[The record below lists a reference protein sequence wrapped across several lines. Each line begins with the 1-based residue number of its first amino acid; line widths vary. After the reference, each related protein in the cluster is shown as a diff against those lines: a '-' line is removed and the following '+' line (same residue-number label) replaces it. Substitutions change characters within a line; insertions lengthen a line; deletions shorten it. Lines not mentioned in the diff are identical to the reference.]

1 LPAAEYFALMTTDA
15 RKARSESTLLS
26 IHISIIALLAG
37 LVPLAL
43 QAPEP
48 RLPEFTIIQIQS
60 HQSQGV
66 AFDSRIEVNYQLAPM
81 WEHRDF
87 SPTIK
92 ALLKEQGLT
101 AEANP
106 AKEWM
111 GSYLAGGNPTEFFR
125 RRGSI
130 IAMKPGERLQFYAA
144 RCEGGAKDND
154 GSVATMTTVRDG
166 VFRTDVRTR
175 DGKTHTSENLD
186 KNRGIS
192 NNATVQA
199 EIIRTPNGAV
209 LWFQNSGV
217 PGAAYAD
224 YLGAVTLGANLV
236 PSSAQWRSV
245 FTFTLNNQEL
255 AAWDQ
260 INRTNQALLV
270 DTADNGT
277 TLNYKAELR
286 IDQPG
291 DEVEVTI
298 EPEDGYEKWIPEG
311 NLNQVGEAGNK
322 LKVHLR
328 VHKKGDP
335 ATLHR
340 AKLEITLKNTSM
352 EKGVCLNWPVQGAK
366 ADNGLKLLQKENPDL
381 EVLRPDQARTKD
393 FVEET
398 DVVVTSHDFGA
409 YGVLQV
415 SGKDS
420 KEQDIKVT
428 VRGKDTPDL
437 DIPFDENHNHIA
449 DAWEKQWA
457 GGLKGQE
464 TDDEDSVPVG
474 DGHTGD
480 ALSLYEEYRGFRIS
494 AGAETTPSGGTPQEL
509 IKGAHVR
516 TNPGVKDVFICDTL
530 GMGIGSFGV
539 SGLQVH
545 LVKPEETGGSRS
557 GAFNPHIINPNREK
571 YSLGEQYVLWIESGA
586 GKLDADTLGIAIMKV
601 GPGVPR
607 DCLHILVASPDT
619 GAGTT
624 ISRLPTEDDRVNI
637 THELAHACNVKHH
650 GDTDAV
656 EIVKVQS
663 LEIDPENPNAAP
675 KPKGEAKN
683 SNGST
688 WLLVNEAG
696 GTQSSGDVHCYMIY
710 VPTFVE
716 DPQGDLYLWNAKGK
730 QYRGRNINRNST
742 KYKQYRFCDK
752 PSTWEL
758 GPAGPPEAG
767 RGDCL
772 HQFCVNHLKH

>member
-1 LPAAEYFALMTTDA
+1 MSLYP
-15 RKARSESTLLS
+15 RKPKSESGLLS
-26 IHISIIALLAG
+26 LNLHVLILFASVVLLAFQM
-37 LVPLAL
+37 P
-43 QAPEP
+43 APQF
-48 RLPEFTIIQIQS
+48 PEFTIIQIQS

-66 AFDSRIEVNYQLAPM
+66 SFDSRLEVNYQLSSV
-81 WEHRDF
+81 WEQRAF
-87 SPTIK
+87 TPAIR
-92 ALLKEQGLT
+92 ALLKEQGL
-101 AEANP
+101 AVEANP

-111 GSYLAGGNPTEFFR
+111 GNYLAGGNPREFFR

-166 VFRTDVRTR
+166 IFRTEVRTR
-175 DGKTHTSENLD
+175 DGKTHASENLD
-186 KNRGIS
+186 RNRGIS
-192 NNATVQA
+192 NSTTVQA
-199 EIIRTPNGAV
+199 ELIRTPNGAV

-236 PSSAQWRSV
+236 PSSDQWRSV
-245 FTFTLNNQEL
+245 FTFALTNQEL
-255 AAWDQ
+255 AAWER

-270 DTADNGT
+270 DTEGNGT
-277 TLNYKAELR
+277 TLNYKAELH
-286 IDQPG
+286 INQPA
-291 DEVEVTI
+291 DDVEVSV
-298 EPEDGYEKWIPEG
+298 EPENGYEKWIPEG

-328 VHKKGDP
+328 VHKKDDP

-340 AKLEITLKNTSM
+340 AKLEITLEDTSM
-352 EKGVCLNWPVQGAK
+352 EKGVCLNWPIQGAK
-366 ADNGLKLLQKENPDL
+366 VDYGLKILQKENPDL
-381 EVLRPDQARTKD
+381 QVLGPDQAKTKD
-393 FVEET
+393 FVEEV

-409 YGVLQV
+409 YGILHV
-415 SGKDS
+415 SGKDA
-420 KEQDIKVT
+420 KEREIKVT
-428 VRGKDTPDL
+428 VRGKDTQDMATPL
-437 DIPFDENHNHIA
+437 DENHNHIA

-457 GGLKGQE
+457 GGIKGPE
-464 TDDEDSVPVG
+464 TDDTDSLPVG

-480 ALSLYEEYRGFRIS
+480 AMSMYEEYRGFRIS
-494 AGAETTPSGGTPQEL
+494 GGPEINASGRAPQEL
-509 IKGAHVR
+509 IKGSHVR

-530 GMGIGSFGV
+530 GMGVGSFGV

-545 LVKPEETGGSRS
+545 LVKPEECGATRS
-557 GAFNPHIINPNREK
+557 EAFNRRIINPNQGK
-571 YSLGEQYVLWIESGA
+571 FSLGEQYVLWIESGA
-586 GKLDADTLGIAIMKV
+586 GKLSADTLGQAFMKA

-607 DCLHILVASPDT
+607 DCLYILVSTPAT

-624 ISRLPTEDDRVNI
+624 WSRIPTEDERVNL

-650 GDTDAV
+650 GDKDSVT
-656 EIVKVQS
+656 IVKAQY

-675 KPKGEAKN
+675 KPKGDPKECGN
-683 SNGST
+683 ET
-688 WLLVNEAG
+688 WVMVSQAG
-696 GTQSSGDVHCYMIY
+696 GTQASGDVHCYLTY

-716 DPQGDLYLWNAKGK
+716 DPQGDLYLWDARGR
-730 QYRGRNINRNST
+730 QYRGRSINRNST
-742 KYKQYRFCDK
+742 KYKQYRFCDD

-767 RGDCL
+767 RGNCA